1 MKRKQRKR
9 EMELWDANTREQ
21 LERPRTESSERRNVH
36 TVNASEQHRRGLK
49 RIDKLQ
55 YEILRREIDYR
66 IHKFC
71 RTHNVTFDEMVTERE
86 IDGHTVALLK
96 RRKQWGN

>member
-1 MKRKQRKR
+1 MKFDNGNAHRLHNHNGGTMNTKQRER
-9 EMELWDANTREQ
+9 ERERELWNANTREQ

-55 YEILRREIDYR
+55 REILRREIDYR
-66 IHKFC
+66 NWKN
-71 RTHNVTFDEMVTERE
+71 RTV
-86 IDGHTVALLK
+86 
-96 RRKQWGN
+96 

>member
-1 MKRKQRKR
+1 MKFDNGNAHRLYNQNGGTMKRKQRER
-9 EMELWDANTREQ
+9 EIELWNANTREQ

-55 YEILRREIDYR
+55 REILRREIDYR
-66 IHKFC
+66 NWKN
-71 RTHNVTFDEMVTERE
+71 RTV
-86 IDGHTVALLK
+86 
-96 RRKQWGN
+96 